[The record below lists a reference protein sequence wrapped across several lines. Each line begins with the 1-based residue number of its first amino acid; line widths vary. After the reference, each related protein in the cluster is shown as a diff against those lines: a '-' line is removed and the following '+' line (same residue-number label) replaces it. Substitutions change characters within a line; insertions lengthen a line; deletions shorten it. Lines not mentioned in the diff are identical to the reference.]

1 MKKPTHDL
9 EQESKRSLNALGNL
23 VEILTPWLLDVGSW
37 VFGGMIAFDL
47 VIISALIT
55 VGPVDRTILMSLT
68 AFVCALPLNVTG
80 VFLLRLIQDMKD
92 IRIDDL
98 ALQAFQDSGFPDI
111 EAYFPPSRERKSLHK
126 RRSNIALRYSMA
138 IVTLSLA
145 LTLIGLVAALW
156 HMAWW
161 IGAVLLGMVVLSAAL
176 VIVIMAHALPPES
189 EAEKTLKRRYQQK
202 TN

>member
-1 MKKPTHDL
+1 MKKTARDL
-9 EQESKRSLNALGNL
+9 DQESKRSLNALANL
-23 VEILTPWLLDVGSW
+23 VETLTPWLLDVGSW

-55 VGPVDRTILMSLT
+55 VGPADVAILISLT
-68 AFVCALPLNVTG
+68 ALVCALPLNVTG

-98 ALQAFQDSGFPDI
+98 ALQAFQNSGFPDI
-111 EAYFPPSRERKSLHK
+111 EGYFPPPRARKSLHK
-126 RRSNIALRYSMA
+126 RRSSIALRYSLA
-138 IVTLSLA
+138 IATLSFT

-161 IGAVLLGMVVLSAAL
+161 MGIVLLGMVMLSTVL
-176 VIVIMAHALPPES
+176 VIVVMAHSLPPEPKQR
-189 EAEKTLKRRYQQK
+189 EH
-202 TN
+202 

>member
-1 MKKPTHDL
+1 MKKTARDL
-9 EQESKRSLNALGNL
+9 DQESRRSLDALANL
-23 VEILTPWLLDVGSW
+23 VETLTPWLLDVGSW

-55 VGPVDRTILMSLT
+55 VGPADGAILISLT

-98 ALQAFQDSGFPDI
+98 ALKAFQDSGFPDI
-111 EAYFPPSRERKSLHK
+111 EAHFPPSRARKSLHK
-126 RRSNIALRYSMA
+126 RRSNIALRYSLA
-138 IVTLSLA
+138 IATLSFT

-161 IGAVLLGMVVLSAAL
+161 MGIVLLGMVTLCTVL
-176 VIVIMAHALPPES
+176 VIVAMAHSLPPDP
-189 EAEKTLKRRYQQK
+189 KQ
-202 TN
+202 